1 VEHLLYRTLLAEFA
15 AVRMLPVVL
24 EAELI
29 QFYRS
34 ETLDEILEKASQVCE
49 FLGFPFLSLTWT
61 PAPGPAAT
69 MQANHV
75 LIWDN
80 YSDRIGAYGNA
91 LKLSLAESVSVALTK
106 SKSDTQA
113 CQEWKIQQTQ
123 AFQMIAEAPS
133 SFYLTEYQ
141 RQLLAAFGEREWTE
155 FCAYPLCKERDRT
168 LILVAKTQSKVSA
181 PMISDLCKTFEVFE
195 SAYRYLHGK
204 AIALSTSGP
213 ETHAGRTLSRR
224 EVECLQW
231 LASGKT
237 LFEAAKILGISER
250 TIRFHIAN
258 ARERLGVSTTVQAIV
273 TAALVYGFDPLDTRR
288 SIYSATRAQIK

>member
-1 VEHLLYRTLLAEFA
+1 
-15 AVRMLPVVL
+15 VVL
-24 EAELI
+24 EAELF

-34 ETLDEILEKASQVCE
+34 KTLDELLGKTSQLCE

-61 PAPGPAAT
+61 PAPGPVAT
-69 MQANHV
+69 MQSNHV

-80 YSDRIGAYGNA
+80 YSDRIGSYSKA
-91 LKLSLAESVSVALTK
+91 LKLSLAGSVSVALTK
-106 SKSDTQA
+106 SKSDTHA
-113 CQEWKIQQTQ
+113 CQGWKMQQTR

-133 SFYLTEYQ
+133 NFYLTEYQ

-168 LILVAKTQSKVSA
+168 LVLVAKTQGLVSTS
-181 PMISDLCKTFEVFE
+181 MIVDLRKTFDVFE
-195 SAYRYLHGK
+195 NTYRYLHSK
-204 AIALSTSGP
+204 VTASA
-213 ETHAGRTLSRR
+213 AGGSEAKSRETLSRR

-250 TIRFHIAN
+250 TIRFHITN

-273 TAALVYGFDPLDTRR
+273 AAALIYGFDPHDTRR
-288 SIYSATRAQIK
+288 SIYAAARSQMT

>member
-1 VEHLLYRTLLAEFA
+1 MEHLLYGTLRAAFA
-15 AVRMLPVVL
+15 AERMLPVVL

-34 ETLDEILEKASQVCE
+34 QTLDEILDKASQICE

-80 YSDRIGAYGNA
+80 YSDRLGAYGNA
-91 LKLSLAESVSVALTK
+91 LKLSLAESVSVALSK
-106 SKSDTQA
+106 SKSDTRA
-113 CQEWKIQQTQ
+113 CQGWKMQQTR

-133 SFYLTEYQ
+133 TFYLTEYQ

-155 FCAYPLCKERDRT
+155 FCAFPLCKERDRT
-168 LILVAKTQSKVSA
+168 LILVAKTQSEVSA
-181 PMISDLCKTFEVFE
+181 QMISDLCKTFEVFE
-195 SAYRYLHGK
+195 STYRYLHGK
-204 AIALSTSGP
+204 AIALSTNGSEAHTGKV
-213 ETHAGRTLSRR
+213 LSRR

-250 TIRFHIAN
+250 TIRFHVNN

-273 TAALVYGFDPLDTRR
+273 SAALVYGFDPHDARR
-288 SIYSATRAQIK
+288 SVYAAARSQMS

>member
-1 VEHLLYRTLLAEFA
+1 
-15 AVRMLPVVL
+15 MVL
-24 EAELI
+24 ELELV

-34 ETLDEILEKASQVCE
+34 KTLDELLEKASHICE
-49 FLGFPFLSLTWT
+49 YLGFPFLSLTWT
-61 PAPGPAAT
+61 PAPGPVAT
-69 MQANHV
+69 MMSNHV
-75 LIWDN
+75 LVWDN
-80 YSDRIGAYGNA
+80 YSKRIGTHGKA
-91 LKLSLAESVSVALTK
+91 LKMSLAESVSVALAE

-113 CQEWKIQQTQ
+113 CQEWKIQQTR

-133 SFYLTEYQ
+133 DFYLTRYQ

-168 LILVAKTQSKVSA
+168 LVLVAKTQSEVSA
-181 PMISDLCKTFEVFE
+181 PMIADLSKTFEVFE
-195 SAYRYLHGK
+195 STYRYLHGN
-204 AIALSTSGP
+204 AIALSTNGS
-213 ETHAGRTLSRR
+213 ETPADRTLSRR

-237 LFEAAKILGISER
+237 LCEAAKILGISER
-250 TIRFHIAN
+250 TIRFHITN

-288 SIYSATRAQIK
+288 SIYSATRAQSN